1 MRWRCSHRRDRR
13 RRPSRPNDAR
23 ASHRSAG
30 LSGSGQTFLKTALL
44 FSSRKRDWNALGF
57 RKNSFSSVTRQ
68 SRFNFLPFLVIILA
82 DRPLIFSTRGPV
94 SIGDNP
100 AAATTRFSFFFV
112 AADRVHSQCLR
123 CVESAA
129 YPRSRAA
136 RPGSSPAGPHAARSP
151 VGLPFVPWP
160 RSMTSRA
167 KPSEGAP
174 ETNPKTVKPSTSL
187 LSRGKSCL
195 STTSPPCEA
204 LPSGT
209 SFN

>member
-30 LSGSGQTFLKTALL
+30 LSGSGQTFLKTALII
-44 FSSRKRDWNALGF
+44 FPCRKRDWSALGL

-68 SRFNFLPFLVIILA
+68 PRFNFFLFC
-82 DRPLIFSTRGPV
+82 DYFGRPPLYFFDAGPV
-94 SIGDNP
+94 SIADNP
-100 AAATTRFSFFFV
+100 AAATTRLSFFFV

>member
-23 ASHRSAG
+23 ASHHSA
-30 LSGSGQTFLKTALL
+30 SGNGQTFLKTALL
-44 FSSRKRDWNALGF
+44 FSCRKRDWNALGF
-57 RKNSFSSVTRQ
+57 RKNLFFVCDSPITVYF
-68 SRFNFLPFLVIILA
+68 FFFC
-82 DRPLIFSTRGPV
+82 DYFGRPPPYFFSTRGPV
-94 SIGDNP
+94 SIADNST
-100 AAATTRFSFFFV
+100 AATARFSFFFV

-136 RPGSSPAGPHAARSP
+136 RPGSSPAGPHAAHSP